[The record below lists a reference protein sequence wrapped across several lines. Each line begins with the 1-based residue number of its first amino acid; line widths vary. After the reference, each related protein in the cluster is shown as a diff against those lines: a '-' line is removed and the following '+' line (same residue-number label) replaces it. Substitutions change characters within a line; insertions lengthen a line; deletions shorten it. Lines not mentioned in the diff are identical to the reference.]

1 MVRLVNKLT
10 GSDMWVADDRLNEYL
25 GAGHKP
31 VPVPET
37 AKPTEQKEPEE
48 PKEIRK
54 PEIRKTE
61 IRKPVKSGRK
71 K

>member
-1 MVRLVNKLT
+1 MVKLVNKLT

-31 VPVPET
+31 APVT
-37 AKPTEQKEPEE
+37 AKPTGPEE
-48 PKEIRK
+48 KKSPKEDRKQEPRK
-54 PEIRKTE
+54 PE
-61 IRKPVKSGRK
+61 KPVKSGRK